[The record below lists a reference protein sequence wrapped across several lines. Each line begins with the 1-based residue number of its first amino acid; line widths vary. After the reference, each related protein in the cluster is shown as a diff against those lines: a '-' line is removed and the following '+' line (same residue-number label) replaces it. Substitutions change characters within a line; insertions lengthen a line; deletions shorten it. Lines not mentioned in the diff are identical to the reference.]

1 MKVITQIIFIFT
13 TSFIIAACSPHNNH
27 TETHSTDHQH
37 ELEHQIQLEKIA
49 ELFDKNS
56 TKVAPELVSCTL
68 SGGTK
73 TECFSVTVTS
83 LQTEHKTGPWCPR
96 NISDSPEKS
105 GIWLNE
111 GKVYDADGKFIE
123 NLAEFYK
130 DNEWELFNPETGEIK
145 VTDSKEAC
153 MAAARPDVAE
163 EYQNYCV
170 ECLPSY
176 AENKPITYLIPAHP
190 IYQDKGQRID
200 PHSGIGIAFNGVKF
214 DAPAPVEAILGAHTL
229 APFDDCGGH
238 VNTHVGYHY
247 HAVTGCT
254 KEVETISEHAP
265 AIGYAMDG
273 FMIYS
278 RLNADGAEASEL
290 DSCRGHV
297 NEGIGY
303 HYHANA
309 PGKNQIIGC
318 FQAEQGCAVEG
329 EIEGASQSC
338 EASGRR
344 PPPPRKQD

>member
-1 MKVITQIIFIFT
+1 MKAISQLMFIFT
-13 TSFIIAACSPHNNH
+13 GSLAIAACSPHSDNERH
-27 TETHSTDHQH
+27 ATEH
-37 ELEHQIQLEKIA
+37 EKEHQVQLANIA
-49 ELFDKNS
+49 ELFNKSS

-73 TECFSVTVTS
+73 TDCFSVTVTS

-96 NISDSPEKS
+96 NISDGPEKS
-105 GIWLNE
+105 GIWLDK
-111 GKVYDADGKFIE
+111 GKVYDADGQFIE

-170 ECLPSY
+170 ECQPSY
-176 AENKPITYLIPAHP
+176 ADENQQVTYLIPAHP
-190 IYQDKGQRID
+190 VPLDKAQRMN

-254 KEVETISEHAP
+254 KEVETLVDHAP

-278 RLNADGAEASEL
+278 RLNGKLIEPTDL
-290 DSCRGHV
+290 DSCRGHITD
-297 NEGIGY
+297 GIGY
-303 HYHANA
+303 HYHANDV
-309 PGKNQIIGC
+309 GKNQIIGC
-318 FQAEQGCAVEG
+318 FQAEQGCAVESA
-329 EIEGASQSC
+329 IEGDNQSC
-338 EASGRR
+338 QVSGRR
-344 PPPPRKQD
+344 PPPPRRPD